1 MATPKMLG
9 FTGTREPDAAL
20 IARMDAVGVE
30 AITGTLGRPG
40 QRLDDRYLADG
51 DGSEYA
57 DLAARGVTLIA
68 SDQPVEAW
76 QALKKADR
84 DGMICLTGQKAEEDL
99 S

>member
-1 MATPKMLG
+1 MLA
-9 FTGTREPDAAL
+9 FTGTREPDPAL
-20 IARMDAVGVE
+20 IARLDAAQVE

-51 DGSEYA
+51 NGSEYA

-76 QALKKADR
+76 RALKEADR
-84 DGMICLTGQKAEEDL
+84 DGTICLKGTEGTDQ
-99 S
+99 